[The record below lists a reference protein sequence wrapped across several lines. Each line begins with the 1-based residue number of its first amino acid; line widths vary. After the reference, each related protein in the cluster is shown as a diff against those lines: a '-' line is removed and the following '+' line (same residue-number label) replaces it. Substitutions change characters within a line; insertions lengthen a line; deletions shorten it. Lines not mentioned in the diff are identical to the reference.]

1 MPEEEKSVNLPKE
14 KEKPKR
20 DLTKGSIATNL
31 WTLSWPMTIST
42 MVMMIGPV
50 IDMIWIGKLG
60 GDAIAGVGVS
70 VTVVMLINSLIMGVF
85 TGLRAMVARFVG
97 AGDMMLANRVAQQAF
112 VLAVAMSLLVAVIGL
127 FLAESIL
134 QLLGVDAAVVAEGA
148 TYMRINLVG
157 IITMALSMVAQN
169 MMQASGDSKTPMKIS
184 IATRI
189 FHIVLCP
196 FMIFGWWIFPQLGV
210 TGAALTDVIA
220 QAIAGSLGLWVVFSG
235 RTNIRPTLK
244 NFKFDGN
251 ILWRIIK
258 IGIPSSLGGIHMNLG
273 SVIFMWFIAPFGTLA
288 VAGHTLVGR
297 LDSFVIMPA
306 LGLGTAAGIL
316 AAQNIGAGKPERA
329 SRTAWIAIGWFTG
342 LMAFFSIA
350 LFIWAQPVL
359 RIFNSDPEL
368 VGMAANFLK
377 IQLVSYMMNGLMI
390 VMMSVMNSMG
400 DTVTAMYIDI
410 VTMWGIRV
418 PLAVI
423 LPRITNLG
431 VYGVRWALV
440 ADTLSSAIVF
450 IIYFRTGRW
459 KKKKV

>member
-1 MPEEEKSVNLPKE
+1 MPEEEKSVSLPKE

-329 SRTAWIAIGWFTG
+329 SRTAWIANGFLFNCVIHLGAAG
-342 LMAFFSIA
+342 L
-350 LFIWAQPVL
+350 
-359 RIFNSDPEL
+359 
-368 VGMAANFLK
+368 
-377 IQLVSYMMNGLMI
+377 
-390 VMMSVMNSMG
+390 
-400 DTVTAMYIDI
+400 TDI
-410 VTMWGIRV
+410 
-418 PLAVI
+418 
-423 LPRITNLG
+423 
-431 VYGVRWALV
+431 
-440 ADTLSSAIVF
+440 
-450 IIYFRTGRW
+450 
-459 KKKKV
+459 